1 MADENPIGDQAK
13 KQSPAKQ
20 TATPPK
26 PKEAAPAGST
36 PKQPQSGGAPK
47 SGASGTAPKAHSTKQ
62 AKPATEQGGR
72 DDAKTAP
79 RPAAAAPRPASLA
92 KPGSGPADSRPGSS
106 RRVAMHN
113 AVRAA
118 GQRPTG

>member
-1 MADENPIGDQAK
+1 MADENPSGDQAT

-36 PKQPQSGGAPK
+36 PKQPRSGGTPK
-47 SGASGTAPKAHSTKQ
+47 SGASGNAPKARSTKQ
-62 AKPATEQGGR
+62 AKPAAEQNGR

-79 RPAAAAPRPASLA
+79 AARGRRTAS
-92 KPGSGPADSRPGSS
+92 
-106 RRVAMHN
+106 
-113 AVRAA
+113 
-118 GQRPTG
+118 GQPCQTG